1 MSAIGFVT
9 DSTATIPEDL
19 VRKYKIRVV
28 PQVVIWEGKV
38 LLDGIDITPE
48 QFYERLK
55 SAAVLPTTSQATVA
69 AFHEAFEPLVRQ
81 RVPILAPVISGKLS
95 GTLQSALQARAMF
108 PDVQIE
114 VVDTEAAAM
123 ALGFQVLAAARAAEE
138 GRSFEEVLGVAVRAK
153 EHTGILFAVETLEF
167 LHRGGRIGGASRL
180 LGTALNI
187 KPILELQSGRIEAV
201 ERVRTKSKAVA
212 RMLDLAVERIAGRSP
227 VRISAIHAAAE
238 DEARELL
245 AQAQA
250 RIGPVESMITV
261 ASPAIGAHTGPGI
274 VGLAYSAGL

>member
-19 VRKYKIRVV
+19 VRKYEIRVV
-28 PQVVIWEGKV
+28 PQVVIWDEKV

-48 QFYERLK
+48 QFYDRLK
-55 SAAVLPTTSQATVA
+55 SAAVLPTTSQATVV
-69 AFHEAFEPLVRQ
+69 AFRDAFEPLVAKG
-81 RVPILAPVISGKLS
+81 VPILAPVISGKLS

-108 PDVQIE
+108 PDARIE
-114 VVDTEAAAM
+114 VVDTQAAAM
-123 ALGFQVLAAARAAEE
+123 ALGFQVLAAARAAEQ
-138 GRSFEEVLGVAVRAK
+138 GQSFEDVLGVAVRAK
-153 EHTGILFAVETLEF
+153 EHTGILFAVDTLEY

-212 RMLDLAVERIAGRSP
+212 RMLDLVVERIAGRTP

-250 RIGPVESMITV
+250 RISPVESMITV
-261 ASPAIGAHTGPGI
+261 ASPAIGAHVGPGI

>member
-1 MSAIGFVT
+1 MSAIGIVT
-9 DSTATIPEDL
+9 DSTATIPEEL
-19 VRKYKIRVV
+19 VRKYGIRVV
-28 PQVVIWEGKV
+28 PQVVIWEEKV

-48 QFYERLK
+48 EFYERLK

-69 AFHEAFEPLVRQ
+69 AFRDAFQPLVEQ
-81 RVPILAPVISGKLS
+81 RLPILAPVISGKLS
-95 GTLQSALQARAMF
+95 GTLQSALQARGMF
-108 PDVQIE
+108 PDAKIE
-114 VVDTEAAAM
+114 VVDTQAAAM
-123 ALGFQVLAAARAAEE
+123 ALGFQVLAAARAAEQ
-138 GRSFEEVLGVAVRAK
+138 GQSFEDVLGIAVRGK
-153 EHTGILFAVETLEF
+153 EHTGILFAVDTLEF

-187 KPILELQSGRIEAV
+187 KPILELQAGRIEAV
-201 ERVRTKSKAVA
+201 ERVRTKGKAVA
-212 RMLDLAVERIAGRSP
+212 RMLDLAVERIAGRTP